1 MYKRIKEKNII
12 RNPKE
17 KAKIVKEYRNTT
29 ITLRAVAEKYNTNI
43 SVISDW
49 VNKYEKYGIKGLESK
64 TGKKK
69 GGTKGQGARKPKNHE
84 EELERKIM
92 RLEIEN
98 ARLKKGYLVK
108 GGGDQKEYVTTLD
121 ENMK

>member
-1 MYKRIKEKNII
+1 M
-12 RNPKE
+12 
-17 KAKIVKEYRNTT
+17 KEYRNTT

-49 VNKYEKYGIKGLESK
+49 VNKYEKYGIKGLQSQ

-69 GGTKGQGARKPKNHE
+69 GGKKGQGARKPKSRE

-92 RLEIEN
+92 KLEIEN

-108 GGGDQKEYVTTLD
+108 GVGADKEYVTFL
-121 ENMK
+121 EKNMK

>member
-1 MYKRIKEKNII
+1 MKICIRELKKNII

-17 KAKIVKEYRNTT
+17 KAKIVKECRNTT

-69 GGTKGQGARKPKNHE
+69 GGTKGQGARKSKNRE

-108 GGGDQKEYVTTLD
+108 DNYI
-121 ENMK
+121 